1 METAMTSTLDPPPR
15 IIALGETMLMFAP
28 PAHELIEHSEQFR
41 AFIGGSEVN
50 VAVGLERLGI
60 HAGWVGKLPRN
71 ALGRKVV
78 NGIRR
83 YGVDTSGV
91 VWADEGRVGIFYIE
105 RGAKPRPTKTIYDR
119 AGSAFTTL
127 TAGELDWDAI
137 GKAEWLHLTG
147 ITPALSETCRRSAP
161 EILKRARTR
170 GVKVSLDLNYR
181 SKLWS
186 PAEAR
191 DGWLELLP
199 HVALLIATEPDA
211 AILLGET
218 LNREDTLRH
227 LLEAHGPDA
236 VVMTCGGDGSM
247 AFDGD
252 GIVTFP
258 AFPLEPV
265 NRLGA
270 GDAFDAGLLY
280 GLITTDL
287 RTGLAYGNAMA
298 ALKFTIPQNL
308 PLVDREDVEALIAG
322 QGSARLVR

>member
-1 METAMTSTLDPPPR
+1 MTTTQDPPPR
-15 IIALGETMLMFAP
+15 VLAFGETMLMFAP
-28 PAHELIEHSEQFR
+28 PEHELIEHSEQFR

-50 VAVGLERLGI
+50 VAVGLERMGI

-83 YGVDTSGV
+83 YGVDTAGV
-91 VWADEGRVGIFYIE
+91 VWADEGRVGTFYIE

-119 AGSAFTTL
+119 AGSTITTL
-127 TAGELDWDAI
+127 TADELDWDAI
-137 GKAEWLHLTG
+137 GQAEWLHLTG
-147 ITPALSETCRRSAP
+147 ITPALSATCRRNTP
-161 EILKRARTR
+161 EILKRARAR
-170 GVKVSLDLNYR
+170 GVKVSIDLNYR

-186 PAEAR
+186 PTEAHAA
-191 DGWLELLP
+191 WLELMPYVNLI
-199 HVALLIATEPDA
+199 IATEPDA
-211 AILLGET
+211 AILLGKT
-218 LNREDTLRH
+218 LDREDTLQR
-227 LLEAHGPDA
+227 LFEAHRPEA
-236 VVMTCGGDGSM
+236 VAMTCGGDGSI

-252 GIVTFP
+252 SVVAFP
-258 AFPLEPV
+258 SFPLEPV

-280 GLITTDL
+280 GLITADL

-308 PLVDREDVEALIAG
+308 PLVDREDVEALVAG
-322 QGSARLVR
+322 QAGTRLVR